1 MACTKTPV
9 FDSFLC
15 PCAGCRQMRKECI
28 KLGECSW
35 LLQIRVTVTKQRQ
48 KQLILTPSC
57 TLSLWDTAVSLAPE
71 WFSRETSAPT
81 AAALTAPASPLPPTP
96 SPAVHIP
103 QSQGYGGGPWQLAE
117 VGMIHFSSR
126 ICATLP
132 SSPPSDLFFS
142 SRNGMQLC
150 KPCPF
155 PSRGWDYGR
164 TVGRSD
170 LLLSF
175 LFV

>member
-1 MACTKTPV
+1 MGHIC
-9 FDSFLC
+9 FLGPRVIQEWNISSHSCC
-15 PCAGCRQMRKECI
+15 PDR
-28 KLGECSW
+28 
-35 LLQIRVTVTKQRQ
+35 
-48 KQLILTPSC
+48 
-57 TLSLWDTAVSLAPE
+57 
-71 WFSRETSAPT
+71 
-81 AAALTAPASPLPPTP
+81 SPHP
-96 SPAVHIP
+96 SPAIHIP

-126 ICATLP
+126 TCATLP
-132 SSPPSDLFFS
+132 SSPPSDLFLC

-175 LFV
+175 SVCLERWENRWEELRGVVTWELLCWLRVAGPLPLGMIWDCQQGQGRPWWLLGTWEQPPQPLP

>member
-1 MACTKTPV
+1 MKHQLP
-9 FDSFLC
+9 
-15 PCAGCRQMRKECI
+15 Q
-28 KLGECSW
+28 
-35 LLQIRVTVTKQRQ
+35 LL
-48 KQLILTPSC
+48 P
-57 TLSLWDTAVSLAPE
+57 W
-71 WFSRETSAPT
+71 
-81 AAALTAPASPLPPTP
+81 LPPHQP
-96 SPAVHIP
+96 PPRSSAIHIP
-103 QSQGYGGGPWQLAE
+103 QNQGYGGGPWQLAE

-126 ICATLP
+126 TCATLP
-132 SSPPSDLFFS
+132 SSPPSDLFLC

-175 LFV
+175 SVCLERWENRWEELRGVVTWELLRWLRVAGPLPLGMIWDCQQGQGRPWWLLGTWEQPPQPLP